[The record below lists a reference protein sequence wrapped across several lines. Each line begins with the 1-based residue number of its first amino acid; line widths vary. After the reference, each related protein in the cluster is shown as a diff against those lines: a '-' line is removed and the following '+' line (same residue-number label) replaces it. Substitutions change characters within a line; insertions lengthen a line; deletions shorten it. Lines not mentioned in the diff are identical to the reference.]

1 MLKPWEGMEES
12 LMKEMVSEVLVVLE
26 PLFAS
31 AIAAGEAILNAEAAQ
46 QAAVD
51 GAEEAPSS

>member
-1 MLKPWEGMEES
+1 MNLKPWEGMEES
-12 LMKEMVSEVLVVLE
+12 VMKEMVNEVLVVLE

-31 AIAAGEAILNAEAAQ
+31 AIAAGEAVLAAEAAQ

-51 GAEEAPSS
+51 ASNSS